1 MLITQ
6 GAVSLLFSCDEIS
19 ALLPLSALPHCPSAV
34 QTPVLVKALLY
45 ARPEKLQL
53 RKGMNGTGEGKE
65 GEGRP
70 SEPVPLPEAD
80 SVTTSSGVWQFGLL
94 I

>member
-6 GAVSLLFSCDEIS
+6 GAVSFLFSCDEIS
-19 ALLPLSALPHCPSAV
+19 APLPLSALPHCPSAV

-53 RKGMNGTGEGKE
+53 GKGMNCNRRGQGT
-65 GEGRP
+65 EGRR
-70 SEPVPLPEAD
+70 SELLPLPEVD
-80 SVTTSSGVWQFGLL
+80 SVTTPSGVWQFGLL